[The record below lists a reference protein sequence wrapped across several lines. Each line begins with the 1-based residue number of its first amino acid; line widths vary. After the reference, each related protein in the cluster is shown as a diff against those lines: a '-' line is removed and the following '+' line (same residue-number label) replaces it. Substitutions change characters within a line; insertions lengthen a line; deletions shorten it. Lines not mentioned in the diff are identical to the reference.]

1 MYGIYANIW
10 GILMVNVTIYGIHG
24 SYGSCHHVPH
34 EAMTIC
40 SLLVIPWEKPWNS
53 WEIPAF
59 FGPKHAPCLPWVSP
73 SVSATKQA
81 AGQLLVE
88 ISMAHDE
95 PNGFNIINPPNPSI
109 SMDWWSKLTGNSR
122 VLITFKGKLFIQK
135 IPFFCTQ
142 IIPFN
147 PKLVSVPGGNQTW
160 LLDKSTIYFD
170 DEFRMFGFSSQPC
183 LMTLDGIPAS
193 Q

>member
-1 MYGIYANIW
+1 MTSQWLALGIIWRSQSFHIPWLVISPIGSMYGIYANIW

-53 WEIPAF
+53 WEIPPF

-88 ISMAHDE
+88 IWMAHDE

-109 SMDWWSKLTGNSR
+109 SMDWWSKLTGKIS
-122 VLITFKGKLFIQK
+122 GSKLHLRENYSSKKYHF
-135 IPFFCTQ
+135 
-142 IIPFN
+142 
-147 PKLVSVPGGNQTW
+147 SVP
-160 LLDKSTIYFD
+160 K
-170 DEFRMFGFSSQPC
+170 
-183 LMTLDGIPAS
+183 
-193 Q
+193 